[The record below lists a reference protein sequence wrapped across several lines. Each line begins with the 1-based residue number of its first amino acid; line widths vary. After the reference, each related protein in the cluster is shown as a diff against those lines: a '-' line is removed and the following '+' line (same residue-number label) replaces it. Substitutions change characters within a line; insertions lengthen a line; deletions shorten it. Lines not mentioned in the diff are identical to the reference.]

1 MKELF
6 KMLILISV
14 FMAPSHPFSFAQSSI
29 KGRVLFEG
37 TPPPAETIE
46 VKSDVPVCGDHKEAS
61 KIVLSADHGVAD
73 AVVKIIGAQG
83 TPAPKK
89 GGLDQ
94 VKCEFVPH
102 VQVLPAGSTL
112 VITSSDSVL
121 HNSHGI
127 YEDGSTAFNIA
138 VPIVGMEMGKK
149 LEKPGII
156 KLRCDAGHTW
166 MSAYV
171 MVLDEPFYALTD
183 ADGNFTIEGVPA
195 GNYEMEV
202 WQEWLG
208 KYRRRVSVKEN
219 ETTTVNV
226 ALKEKSP

>member
-1 MKELF
+1 MKA
-6 KMLILISV
+6 KGLIVGFLVVISSS
-14 FMAPSHPFSFAQSSI
+14 AYAQGVL
-29 KGRVLFEG
+29 KGRVSFEG
-37 TPPPAETIE
+37 TAPPIEKIE
-46 VKSDVPVCGDHKEAS
+46 VRSDVPVCGDHKEAPR
-61 KIVLSADHGVAD
+61 IVLGKDQGIAN
-73 AVVKIIGAQG
+73 AVVKILGAKG

-138 VPIVGMEMGKK
+138 VPIVGMEIGKK
-149 LEKPGII
+149 LERPGII

-171 MVLDEPFYALTD
+171 VVLDEPFYALTD
-183 ADGNFTIEGVPA
+183 ADGNFAIEGVPA

-208 KYRRRVSVKEN
+208 RHREPVSVKES

-226 ALKEKSP
+226 ALKKRSA

>member
-1 MKELF
+1 MRAKG
-6 KMLILISV
+6 LIVGFLVIISSS
-14 FMAPSHPFSFAQSSI
+14 AYAQGAL
-29 KGRVLFEG
+29 KGRVSFEG
-37 TPPPAETIE
+37 AAPPIEKIE
-46 VKSDVPVCGDHKEAS
+46 VRSDVPVCGDHKEVPRIILG
-61 KIVLSADHGVAD
+61 KDRGVAN
-73 AVVKIIGAQG
+73 AVVKILGAKG
-83 TPAPKK
+83 TPALKK

-102 VQVLPAGSTL
+102 AQVLPTGSTL

-121 HNSHGI
+121 HNSHGF

-138 VPIVGMEMGKK
+138 VPIVGMEISKK

-156 KLRCDAGHTW
+156 RLRCDAGHTW

-171 MVLDEPFYALTD
+171 VVLDEPFYALTD
-183 ADGNFTIEGVPA
+183 ADGNFAIEGVPA

-208 KYRRRVSVKEN
+208 GHREPVSVKEN

-226 ALKEKSP
+226 ALKKNLV